1 MPDTLLRSRSKAP
14 NAIVMVEASEMVRAT
29 ADPSASLLDA
39 PPSGVSAD
47 THVQNSDSLTGREGS
62 WGVWEVPRTAHT
74 GGSWQIID
82 GFATEDECAAIVEA
96 CAGLEELAEPLARYA
111 APPTRSDYRSADA
124 SRLVSE
130 THDVARALA
139 ERAARV
145 TGVPQNPG
153 NDAIM
158 IARTSPA
165 LAPGASVD
173 DLPGAR
179 AAREGSVDSEGFL
192 LAPDGD
198 VPSHRAAEDDGASS
212 PTASHSAAASTP
224 GIINVHHDHNR
235 DERRSCTVFVYLSS
249 PAAGGETFFPCAAGD
264 LDAEDGDPLAA
275 SLLALGASGSHVAW
289 RSPDDAHASDTAAAE
304 TETVVECEARL
315 ASIRAAGRVPREG
328 VTEGVGCPGLL
339 VSPRAG
345 RAVVFWHGEGA
356 DRCAEAWHAPV
367 AVTDD
372 AAGPKWVM
380 TFFKVGDGAGRAE
393 SPKTDQVPIAA
404 TRAEAEGP
412 VGSEIDPEIDPEND
426 PENDPEIKSPKLKSA
441 SAAES
446 LEAEAVGAK
455 GSTVSD
461 DEDDVPVASL
471 VARGVFSG
479 ARVDGGSAAA
489 NDAAPPSNVE
499 EDEVNPSEMD
509 AELALAALSGGG
521 AHGATEGGSKGAK
534 YKGCCLVDGC
544 AMSRRQPVG
553 NNRLPL
559 TCPEHA
565 GVLTLSYGG
574 RPSRECQACRT
585 FHSLDAFDGD
595 NKTCET
601 RLLRK
606 KLRYRAKTL
615 AAAAA
620 TGDAPKVG
628 KKRGRPPNSVK
639 FAQQAA
645 NQAAAQM
652 VASQAANATSFGAS
666 SHSIDERVLAH
677 LPPHVRA
684 AYASAAMTP
693 EAISAAALASAS
705 AFASEAR
712 ARDQALEQ
720 HFAPARAEAERERAR
735 LAELARRDASGNGY
749 DATRGGGGAPP
760 VDPATRG
767 GAGVHA
773 LLTHARFGGYDPAL
787 ANHFGLG
794 AGLGP
799 GGLGALGL
807 SSGALAGHQRAGG
820 GERDAQTMAAA
831 RANQLLNVAHAI
843 EMQAAAALMAANGVA
858 GDPARVL
865 QGLQGLQGMQGM
877 QGMQGGAQGVPDHV
891 LRRARQDAATN
902 GGCSLM

>member
-1 MPDTLLRSRSKAP
+1 
-14 NAIVMVEASEMVRAT
+14 MVLAT

-47 THVQNSDSLTGREGS
+47 THVRNSDSLTGREGS

-124 SRLVSE
+124 SRLVSK

-158 IARTSPA
+158 IARTSTA

-198 VPSHRAAEDDGASS
+198 VPSSVAEDDGASS
-212 PTASHSAAASTP
+212 PTASHSAAASASP

-289 RSPDDAHASDTAAAE
+289 RSPDDSHASDTAAAE
-304 TETVVECEARL
+304 METVVECEARL

-393 SPKTDQVPIAA
+393 SPKPDQVPVAA

-412 VGSEIDPEIDPEND
+412 VGSEIDPENNPEN
-426 PENDPEIKSPKLKSA
+426 NPEIESPKLKSA

-479 ARVDGGSAAA
+479 ARVDSGSAAA

-521 AHGATEGGSKGAK
+521 AHGATEGVSKGAK
-534 YKGCCLVDGC
+534 YKGCCLVDDC
-544 AMSRRQPVG
+544 TRTRRQPVG

-585 FHSLDAFDGD
+585 FTRWTRSTAITRRARRVCCARSFD
-595 NKTCET
+595 TAP
-601 RLLRK
+601 RRS
-606 KLRYRAKTL
+606 

-639 FAQQAA
+639 FAQRAA

-652 VASQAANATSFGAS
+652 AASQAANATSFGAS

-712 ARDQALEQ
+712 SRDQALEQ

-735 LAELARRDASGNGY
+735 LAELARRDVSGGGY

-760 VDPATRG
+760 VDPAMHG

-773 LLTHARFGGYDPAL
+773 LLTHARFGGFDPAL

-807 SSGALAGHQRAGG
+807 SGGALAGHQRAGG
-820 GERDAQTMAAA
+820 GEGA
-831 RANQLLNVAHAI
+831 R
-843 EMQAAAALMAANGVA
+843 
-858 GDPARVL
+858 RRWR
-865 QGLQGLQGMQGM
+865 
-877 QGMQGGAQGVPDHV
+877 
-891 LRRARQDAATN
+891 RRARTS
-902 GGCSLM
+902 C